1 MSQVGELLDRLNGA
15 ELILAALVVGD
26 EIPIRAEDGEQ
37 LVLVIDLSSFER
49 LYGVPSLDQR
59 SYFGQM
65 TEV

>member
-49 LYGVPSLDQR
+49 LYGVP
-59 SYFGQM
+59 
-65 TEV
+65 